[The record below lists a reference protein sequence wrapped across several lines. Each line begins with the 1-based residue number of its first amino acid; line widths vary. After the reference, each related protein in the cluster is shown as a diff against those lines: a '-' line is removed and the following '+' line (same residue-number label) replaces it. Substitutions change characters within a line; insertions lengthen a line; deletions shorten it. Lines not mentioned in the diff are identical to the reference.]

1 MRSLLKHVDDMV
13 SDDRIINNDII
24 GFAETQINLSDS
36 TCKII
41 ETLNFFNI
49 HFNNNQN
56 KFLSLAYGCRNEVAV
71 VDKFDNN
78 GVSIFNFK
86 KHDFLDRVFTLMLV
100 YKKQSLGVQEFS
112 QIMQYLLAAYSVD
125 IIGGDFNYDILKVTE
140 NKLSGIFGDHVQL
153 VNKATHISGP
163 LIDHVYVKKTL
174 MEEFFINSTVANIY
188 FSDHDTVRIV
198 IDKNAV
204 DFHTIP

>member
-1 MRSLLKHVDDMV
+1 
-13 SDDRIINNDII
+13 
-24 GFAETQINLSDS
+24 
-36 TCKII
+36 
-41 ETLNFFNI
+41 
-49 HFNNNQN
+49 
-56 KFLSLAYGCRNEVAV
+56 
-71 VDKFDNN
+71 
-78 GVSIFNFK
+78 
-86 KHDFLDRVFTLMLV
+86 MLV

-140 NKLSGIFGDHVQL
+140 NKLSGIFGDHVQI
-153 VNKATHISGP
+153 VNKAAHISGP

-174 MEEFFINSTVANIY
+174 MEEFLINLTVENIY

>member
-71 VDKFDNN
+71 VRNM
-78 GVSIFNFK
+78 IF
-86 KHDFLDRVFTLMLV
+86 LTE
-100 YKKQSLGVQEFS
+100 YSL
-112 QIMQYLLAAYSVD
+112 
-125 IIGGDFNYDILKVTE
+125 
-140 NKLSGIFGDHVQL
+140 
-153 VNKATHISGP
+153 
-163 LIDHVYVKKTL
+163 
-174 MEEFFINSTVANIY
+174 
-188 FSDHDTVRIV
+188 
-198 IDKNAV
+198 
-204 DFHTIP
+204 